1 VSSFDPFGAAS
12 FGLASAVAW
21 GAGDYGGGLLSRR
34 APGLGIVLVSQV
46 VGMAIAAVIAVIKTE
61 PWPGPSDVGWS
72 IVSGIAGVIGISC
85 LYRGLAVGRMGT
97 VAPVTAVLAA
107 ALPVLAGILLEGLP
121 SPIVLT
127 GIGLAVVAVV
137 LVSRVSVGEGRNSE
151 GIGLAITAGV
161 ALGTF
166 NITIAHLT
174 AGLVF
179 GPLTIVRGVEAL
191 FVIAII
197 AATRTSW
204 RLSEHILPLVLL
216 VGVLDMSGNA
226 FFILARQA
234 GHLATAAAL
243 SSLYPVTT
251 VILAAAF
258 LHERITMVHALGIA
272 AAAAAIVLITTG
284 SIV

>member
-1 VSSFDPFGAAS
+1 VTSSDPFGAAS
-12 FGLASAVAW
+12 FGLASALAW

-34 APGLGIVLVSQV
+34 ASGLGIILVSQV
-46 VGMAIAAVIAVIKTE
+46 VGLVIAIAIAVLRTE
-61 PWPGPSDVGWS
+61 PWPGAADVGWS
-72 IVSGIAGVIGISC
+72 IVSGVAGVVGISC

-107 ALPVLAGILLEGLP
+107 ALPVLAGVLLEGLP
-121 SPIVLT
+121 SPVVLL
-127 GIGLAVVAVV
+127 GIGLAIVAVL
-137 LVSRVSVGEGRNSE
+137 LVSRVSAGEGSGRE
-151 GIGLAITAGV
+151 GLGLALTAGA

-179 GPLTIVRGVEAL
+179 GPLAIVRGVQAL
-191 FVIAII
+191 SVVAII
-197 AATRTSW
+197 ATTRMPW
-204 RLSEHILPLVLL
+204 RLSDRILPLALI

-234 GHLATAAAL
+234 GQLATAAAL

-258 LHERITMVHALGIA
+258 LHERITVIHALGIA

-284 SIV
+284 STV

>member
-1 VSSFDPFGAAS
+1 MASLDPFGAVS
-12 FGLASAVAW
+12 FGLASALAW

-34 APGLGIVLVSQV
+34 ASGLGIVLVSQL
-46 VGMAIAAVIAVIKTE
+46 VGMAIAAAIAVAKPE

-72 IVSGIAGVIGISC
+72 IVSGIAGVVGISC

-107 ALPVLAGILLEGLP
+107 ALPVLAGVLQEGLP
-121 SPIVLT
+121 SPVVLT
-127 GIGLAVVAVV
+127 GIGLAIVAVV
-137 LVSRVSVGEGRNSE
+137 LVSRVSAEEGSSRE
-151 GIGLAITAGV
+151 GLGLALAAGT

-174 AGLVF
+174 EGLVF

-191 FVIAII
+191 FVVVII
-197 AATRTSW
+197 AVTRTSW
-204 RLSEHILPLVLL
+204 RLSDRILPLVLI

-234 GHLATAAAL
+234 GQLATAAAL
-243 SSLYPVTT
+243 SSLYPVMT
-251 VILAAAF
+251 VILAATF
-258 LHERITMVHALGIA
+258 LRERITVVHALGIA
-272 AAAAAIVLITTG
+272 AAAVAIVLITTG
-284 SIV
+284 STV

>member
-1 VSSFDPFGAAS
+1 MASVDPFAAAS
-12 FGLASAVAW
+12 FGLASALAW

-34 APGLGIVLVSQV
+34 ASGLGIVLVSQL
-46 VGMAIAAVIAVIKTE
+46 VGMVIAAAIAIAKTE
-61 PWPGPSDVGWS
+61 PWPGASDVGWS
-72 IVSGIAGVIGISC
+72 VVSGIAGVVGISC
-85 LYRGLAVGRMGT
+85 LYRGLAIGRMGT
-97 VAPVTAVLAA
+97 VAPLTAVLAA
-107 ALPVLAGILLEGLP
+107 ALPVLTGVVLEGLP
-121 SPIVLT
+121 GPVALT
-127 GIGLAVVAVV
+127 GIGLAIVAVV
-137 LVSRVSVGEGRNSE
+137 LVSRVPAGEGSGRQ
-151 GIGLAITAGV
+151 GLGLALTAGA

-191 FVIAII
+191 VVVLII
-197 AATRTSW
+197 LATRTSW
-204 RLSEHILPLVLL
+204 RLSEKVLPLVLL

-234 GHLATAAAL
+234 GQLAPAAAL

-258 LHERITMVHALGIA
+258 LHERITVVHALGIA
-272 AAAAAIVLITTG
+272 AAAAAIVLITRG
-284 SIV
+284 STV

>member
-1 VSSFDPFGAAS
+1 MASVDSFAAAS
-12 FGLASAVAW
+12 FGLASALAW

-34 APGLGIVLVSQV
+34 ASGLGIVLVSQL
-46 VGMAIAAVIAVIKTE
+46 VGMVIAAAIAIAKTE
-61 PWPGPSDVGWS
+61 PWPGASDVGWS
-72 IVSGIAGVIGISC
+72 VVSGIAGVVGISC
-85 LYRGLAVGRMGT
+85 LYRGLAIGRMGT
-97 VAPVTAVLAA
+97 VAPLTAVLAA
-107 ALPVLAGILLEGLP
+107 ALPVLTGVVLEGLP
-121 SPIVLT
+121 GPVALT
-127 GIGLAVVAVV
+127 GIGLAIVAVV
-137 LVSRVSVGEGRNSE
+137 LVSRVPAGEGSGRQ
-151 GIGLAITAGV
+151 GLGLALTAGA

-191 FVIAII
+191 VVVLII
-197 AATRTSW
+197 LATRTSW
-204 RLSEHILPLVLL
+204 RLSEKVFPLVLL

-234 GHLATAAAL
+234 GQLAPAAAL

-258 LHERITMVHALGIA
+258 LHERITVVHALGIA

-284 SIV
+284 STV